1 MNFDSILRPKITV
14 SHLALA
20 KGWVNGLDLADL
32 GPRYFPAIGID
43 GNAMDL
49 RQTKTTLLL
58 VMQELALAATR
69 AGIDG
74 GATLVRSARQIRPG
88 THLGDSALPSSAPSR
103 PSFETFLDTLEHAD
117 SFSEEELLAAYQ
129 DRYPVEKTTE
139 DRAQARRSR
148 LIQRQLDL
156 IGRLQLLLSVPIQ
169 LTDSVDGWFDEKIAS
184 RLLAAGIKSIEDLA
198 TAIAQAP
205 QDWHDEVA
213 GIGENK
219 ARRIEVFLLSQ
230 GLNLEAIKAQVAAK
244 RQAAAVQTSFQLL
257 DLKQLSNP
265 QKGGGTTVVP
275 PASSAVTATKSP
287 AHSKGYDGRTPL
299 PFESNGSLAK
309 PTSEGGTMVVSHA
322 FSPSPSPPSDT
333 PTAVSLGGYDS
344 RTPLPSLTTTLPAT
358 QDLDGSQGRFR
369 PVNAPPVIDAAND
382 YEAMKAWLKNKKSPA
397 TVRVYEREIMRLIAW
412 SVGVRGRAVT
422 SLMHED
428 ALAYRDFLSSI
439 PQVLQTKKGPAS
451 TKDRNPLKEGVIRV
465 PGFTQTSLSPA
476 SITKTLV
483 IISGFF
489 TWLQAM
495 RYTTANPFQGVRA
508 EALGHEIGRGST
520 EASDQSSLQALALQT
535 PVSEGRSLPQEVIDA
550 IDEYLDSPPKDK
562 ESAFHARVRF
572 IFYFAYYTGLRISE
586 IAEARRAALGFLQP
600 DLATGTPGGW
610 YINIVGKGN
619 KHRRVSVNDAAI
631 LELERYLAHRGL
643 ITLPCPSLDVDP
655 GTFLIGGLVTQ
666 PGAESS
672 KSLKI
677 KGVGDGVRPQTIHL
691 ALKRLFRSILNEAQ
705 FRDPGTLEKV
715 RKASAH
721 WLRHTSATHAL
732 ANGVPIEV
740 VSGNLGHASLDTTS
754 IYIDSELR
762 RNIEETR
769 QGWARVLAAKEARR
783 KTR

>member
-1 MNFDSILRPKITV
+1 MNFDSILRPKITL

-20 KGWVNGLDLADL
+20 KGWANGLELADL

-43 GNAMDL
+43 GHAMDL

-74 GATLVRSARQIRPG
+74 GASLVRSARQIRPDSK
-88 THLGDSALPSSAPSR
+88 LGDAALPSSDPAK
-103 PSFETFLDTLEHAD
+103 PSFEAFLDTLDHAD
-117 SFSEEELLAAYQ
+117 SFSEEELLAAYE
-129 DRYPVEKTTE
+129 DRYPAEKRAE

-148 LIQRQLDL
+148 LVRRQLDL
-156 IGRLQLLLSVPIQ
+156 IGRLQLLLSAPIQ

-184 RLLAAGIKSIEDLA
+184 RLLAAGIKNIEDLA
-198 TAIAQAP
+198 IAIAQSP
-205 QDWHDEVA
+205 QEWHDEVV
-213 GIGENK
+213 GIGETK
-219 ARRIEVFLLSQ
+219 ARRIESFLQTQ
-230 GLNLEAIKAQVAAK
+230 GLNLDAIKAKVAAH
-244 RQAAAVQTSFQLL
+244 RQAAAVQSPFQSL
-257 DLKQLSNP
+257 DLNQLFGPAN
-265 QKGGGTTVVP
+265 GGGTTVVP
-275 PASSAVTATKSP
+275 PAIQIDSPTKPP
-287 AHSKGYDGRTPL
+287 APPMGYDDRTPL
-299 PFESNGSLAK
+299 PLSAK
-309 PTSEGGTMVVSHA
+309 VSPNELDFEGGTTVVPPS
-322 FSPSPSPPSDT
+322 FSPSPSTSADAPMG
-333 PTAVSLGGYDS
+333 VSLGGYD
-344 RTPLPSLTTTLPAT
+344 RHTPLSYPASSLPAA
-358 QDLDGSQGRFR
+358 QRLNGSLGRFR
-369 PVNAPPVIDAAND
+369 HINAPPVIDAAND

-412 SVGVRGRAVT
+412 SVGVRGRAVI

-428 ALAYRDFLSSI
+428 ALAFRDFLSSI
-439 PQVLQTKKGPAS
+439 PAILQTKKGPAS
-451 TKDRNPLKEGVIRV
+451 TKDRSPLKEGVIRV

-520 EASDQSSLQALALQT
+520 DSSDQSSLQALALRT
-535 PVSEGRSLPQEVIDA
+535 PVSEGRSLPQEVIEA
-550 IDEYLDSPPKDK
+550 IDDYLDSLPKDK

-572 IFYFAYYTGLRISE
+572 IFYFAYFTGLRISE

-600 DLATGTPGGW
+600 DPATGTPGGW

-619 KHRRVSVNDAAI
+619 KHRRVSVNDVAI

-655 GTFLIGGLVTQ
+655 GTFLIGGLVTR
-666 PGAESS
+666 PGAATSN
-672 KSLKI
+672 SLKV
-677 KGVGDGVRPQTIHL
+677 KGMGDGVRPQTIHL

-769 QGWARVLAAKEARR
+769 QGWARALAAKETRR
-783 KTR
+783 RNR

>member
-1 MNFDSILRPKITV
+1 MNFDSILRPKITIA
-14 SHLALA
+14 HLALA
-20 KGWVNGLDLADL
+20 KGWANGLDLADL

-43 GNAMDL
+43 GHAMDL

-74 GATLVRSARQIRPG
+74 GASLVRSARQIRPNSKV
-88 THLGDSALPSSAPSR
+88 GDAALPSSDPAK
-103 PSFETFLDTLEHAD
+103 PSFEAFLDTLGHAD
-117 SFSEEELLAAYQ
+117 SFSEEELLAAYE
-129 DRYPVEKTTE
+129 DRYPAEKKTE

-148 LIQRQLDL
+148 LIRRQLDL
-156 IGRLQLLLSVPIQ
+156 IGRLQLLLSLPIQ

-184 RLLAAGIKSIEDLA
+184 RLLTAGIKSIEDLA
-198 TAIAQAP
+198 TAIDQAP
-205 QDWHDEVA
+205 QEWHDEVA
-213 GIGENK
+213 GIGEKK
-219 ARRIEVFLLSQ
+219 ARRIESFLQTQ
-230 GLNLEAIKAQVAAK
+230 GLNLDAIKAKVAVR
-244 RQAAAVQTSFQLL
+244 RQAAAAQSFFQTL
-257 DLKQLSNP
+257 DLNQLSNP
-265 QKGGGTTVVP
+265 ANGRGTTVVPPAIQIESPTNSPAPLMGYDGHTPSPLRTKDSPSELDSDGGTTVVP
-275 PASSAVTATKSP
+275 PA
-287 AHSKGYDGRTPL
+287 
-299 PFESNGSLAK
+299 
-309 PTSEGGTMVVSHA
+309 
-322 FSPSPSPPSDT
+322 FSPSPYSAADT
-333 PTAVSLGGYDS
+333 PMGVSFGGYDS
-344 RTPLPSLTTTLPAT
+344 RTPLPYPASSLPAA
-358 QDLDGSQGRFR
+358 QSLDGSLGRFR
-369 PVNAPPVIDAAND
+369 PNNAPPVIDATND

-428 ALAYRDFLSSI
+428 ALAFRDFLSSI
-439 PQVLQTKKGPAS
+439 PAVLQTKKGPAS
-451 TKDRNPLKEGVIRV
+451 LKDRNPLKEGVIRV

-508 EALGHEIGRGST
+508 EALGNEIGRGST
-520 EASDQSSLQALALQT
+520 DSSDQSSLQALALRT
-535 PVSEGRSLPQEVIDA
+535 PVSDGRSLPQEVIEA
-550 IDEYLDSPPKDK
+550 IDDYFYSPPKEK
-562 ESAFHARVRF
+562 EWAFHARVRF
-572 IFYFAYYTGLRISE
+572 IFYFAYFTGLRISE
-586 IAEARRAALGFLQP
+586 IAEARRAAMGFLQP
-600 DLATGTPGGW
+600 DPVSGRQGGW
-610 YINIVGKGN
+610 YISIVGKGN
-619 KHRRVSVNDAAI
+619 KYRRVSVNDAAI

-643 ITLPCPSLDVDP
+643 VTLPCPSLDVNP
-655 GTFLIGGLVTQ
+655 GTFLVGGLVTGSAQ
-666 PGAESS
+666 ASS
-672 KSLKI
+672 KSLKV
-677 KGVGDGVRPQTIHL
+677 KTLGDGVRPQTIHL
-691 ALKRLFRSILNEAQ
+691 ALKRLFRSVLAQSQ
-705 FRDPGTLEKV
+705 FRDPGTSDKV

-769 QGWARVLAAKEARR
+769 QGWAKALAAKEARKQGR
-783 KTR
+783 

>member
-43 GNAMDL
+43 GQAMDL

-74 GATLVRSARQIRPG
+74 GPTLVRSARQIRPDSKV
-88 THLGDSALPSSAPSR
+88 GDSALPSSDSSR
-103 PSFETFLDTLEHAD
+103 PSFDAFLDTLDHAD

-129 DRYPVEKTTE
+129 DRYPAGKKTE
-139 DRAQARRSR
+139 DRVQARRSR
-148 LIQRQLDL
+148 LVRRQLDL

-184 RLLAAGIKSIEDLA
+184 RLITAGIKSIEDLA
-198 TAIAQAP
+198 SAIAQAP
-205 QDWHDEVA
+205 QEWHDEVA
-213 GIGENK
+213 GIGDNK
-219 ARRIEVFLLSQ
+219 ARRIEIFLLTQ
-230 GLNLEAIKAQVAAK
+230 GLNLDAIKAQAAAK
-244 RQAAAVQTSFQLL
+244 RQATSVQSSFQSL
-257 DLKQLSNP
+257 DLNLLSSP
-265 QKGGGTTVVP
+265 SPDGGTTVVP
-275 PASSAVTATKSP
+275 PVARPDSTTKSP
-287 AHSKGYDGRTPL
+287 ADPKGYDGRTPL
-299 PFESNGSLAK
+299 P
-309 PTSEGGTMVVSHA
+309 
-322 FSPSPSPPSDT
+322 SP
-333 PTAVSLGGYDS
+333 A
-344 RTPLPSLTTTLPAT
+344 TTLPVT
-358 QDLDGSQGRFR
+358 QNLDGSLGRFR

-382 YEAMKAWLKNKKSPA
+382 YEAMKAWLKNKKTAA

-428 ALAYRDFLSSI
+428 ALAFRDFLSSI
-439 PQVLQTKKGPAS
+439 PQVLQTKKGPSS
-451 TKDRNPLKEGVIRV
+451 TKDRGPLKEGVIRV
-465 PGFTQTSLSPA
+465 PGFTQSTLSPA

-520 EASDQSSLQALALQT
+520 DASDQSSLQALALRT
-535 PVSEGRSLPQEVIDA
+535 PVSEGRSLPQEVIEAVD
-550 IDEYLDSPPKDK
+550 DYLESLPEDK

-572 IFYFAYYTGLRISE
+572 IFYFAYFTGLRISE

-600 DLATGTPGGW
+600 DPATGTPGGW

-619 KHRRVSVNDAAI
+619 KHRRVSFSDAAI

-655 GTFLIGGLVTQ
+655 GTFLIGGLVTR

-672 KSLKI
+672 KSLKV
-677 KGVGDGVRPQTIHL
+677 KGPGDGVRPQTIHL

-769 QGWARVLAAKEARR
+769 QGWAKVLATKEARR

>member
-43 GNAMDL
+43 GQAMDL

-74 GATLVRSARQIRPG
+74 GPTLVRSARQIRPDSKV
-88 THLGDSALPSSAPSR
+88 GDTALPSSDSSR
-103 PSFETFLDTLEHAD
+103 PSFDAFLDTLDHAD

-129 DRYPVEKTTE
+129 DRYPAEKKTE

-148 LIQRQLDL
+148 LVRRQLDL

-184 RLLAAGIKSIEDLA
+184 RLIAAGIQSIEDLA
-198 TAIAQAP
+198 SAIARAP
-205 QDWHDEVA
+205 QEWHDEVA

-219 ARRIEVFLLSQ
+219 ARRIEIFLLTQ

-244 RQAAAVQTSFQLL
+244 RQATAVQSSFQSL
-257 DLKQLSNP
+257 DLNQLSSP
-265 QKGGGTTVVP
+265 KLGGGTTVVP
-275 PASSAVTATKSP
+275 PASRPESTTKSP
-287 AHSKGYDGRTPL
+287 TDSKGYDSRTPLPDETNGTLTKPESERGTTVVPLTFPPSPTLAADAPMGAALGGYDGRTPL
-299 PFESNGSLAK
+299 P
-309 PTSEGGTMVVSHA
+309 
-322 FSPSPSPPSDT
+322 SP
-333 PTAVSLGGYDS
+333 
-344 RTPLPSLTTTLPAT
+344 TTTLPVT
-358 QDLDGSQGRFR
+358 QGLDGSLGRFR

-382 YEAMKAWLKNKKSPA
+382 YEAMKAWLKNKKTAA

-451 TKDRNPLKEGVIRV
+451 PKDRGPLKAGVIRV
-465 PGFTQTSLSPA
+465 PGFTQTTLSPA

-520 EASDQSSLQALALQT
+520 EASDQSSLQALALRT
-535 PVSEGRSLPQEVIDA
+535 PVSEGRSLPQEVIEAVD
-550 IDEYLDSPPKDK
+550 DYLDSLPEDK

-572 IFYFAYYTGLRISE
+572 IFYFAYFTGLRISE

-600 DLATGTPGGW
+600 DPATGTPGGW

-655 GTFLIGGLVTQ
+655 GTFLIGGLVTR

-672 KSLKI
+672 KSLKV
-677 KGVGDGVRPQTIHL
+677 KGLGDGVRPQTIHL

-769 QGWARVLAAKEARR
+769 QGWAKVLASKEARR